1 MKICS
6 GGDKV
11 RNARGHKCKVK
22 MSGSE
27 KIVNENAYDISFIK
41 RLTKKFLEASRCSRE
56 KQRQRNVQKK
66 CAAPAKLLFCYLDI
80 LLFFTVLRRLALHDF
95 INIIESFACSPG

>member
-6 GGDKV
+6 GVDKV
-11 RNARGHKCKVK
+11 RNASGHKCKVK

-41 RLTKKFLEASRCSRE
+41 RLTKKFLEASRCSRA
-56 KQRQRNVQKK
+56 KQRQRNVKK
-66 CAAPAKLLFCYLDI
+66 KVCCTCKVA
-80 LLFFTVLRRLALHDF
+80 FFA
-95 INIIESFACSPG
+95 N